1 MFSIVLLSCRYTI
14 IAFPSMALCIRMY
27 LSGVVHALG
36 DSDVEGLLSRV
47 LCGISTW
54 YVARCYETP
63 QPNTRLWL
71 VGSPFYV
78 SACVQLCRRDDGRED
93 VAWGNQCLFHC
104 SVLRRTSTTVTWGH
118 FEN

>member
-1 MFSIVLLSCRYTI
+1 
-14 IAFPSMALCIRMY
+14 MY

-78 SACVQLCRRDDGRED
+78 SACVQLCRGGDGRERMSHGETNAYSTAPFC
-93 VAWGNQCLFHC
+93 VAPVQQSHGDISKTRKLKHRINP
-104 SVLRRTSTTVTWGH
+104 
-118 FEN
+118 